1 MTADPHLLAPA
12 IILVA
17 LAIKTAL
24 VELRHP
30 GTAREEWTFVT
41 DGKALTAGAAAAAAT
56 VLLGW
61 NHIGITGAPAWA
73 CLVGALTA
81 QLFHRSTR
89 RP

>member
-1 MTADPHLLAPA
+1 MTADTPLLAPA
-12 IILVA
+12 IILAA

-24 VELRHP
+24 TELWHP
-30 GTAREEWTFVT
+30 GTAREAWAFVT

-61 NHIGITGAPAWA
+61 NHIGITGVLAWA
-73 CLVGALTA
+73 CLVGALTG